1 MDPGSAPFRGFSGM
15 TGVIQSSLRN
25 SICKFQYL
33 RIILSNMEFES
44 DTEIDRLL
52 GQRLKAA
59 RQRHGLTL
67 DALAERSGVSRAMI
81 SRVERGESS
90 PTAALLVRLGS
101 GLGLSLSA
109 LLEEEI
115 GTGPLAR
122 REGQPVWR
130 DPASGY
136 LRRNVSPRGTG
147 SGFEIVE
154 AIFATCLVDAMPTLQ
169 VMPTSS
175 TTRRRTSAPIAAGL
189 PHSRRTPR
197 TSRKASSID
206 RGSTS
211 GVIDSKISIT
221 WLDAARY
228 RVKSG
233 GTIRAVGHSLIACD
247 TGIAAR
253 TPKRRASYEA
263 LETTERPSGA
273 PMMRGSPFREGSCS
287 TSTAA

>member
-1 MDPGSAPFRGFSGM
+1 
-15 TGVIQSSLRN
+15 
-25 SICKFQYL
+25 
-33 RIILSNMEFES
+33 MEIDH

-109 LLEEEI
+109 LLEDA
-115 GTGPLAR
+115 GSGPLAR
-122 REGQPVWR
+122 RDAQPVWR

-154 AIFATCLVDAMPTLQ
+154 VELPGGAEVRLDNATGAAALDQQIWVLRGQLDLTVEGIRHELAEGDCLQMHLRGAIIYRNPGTAPVRYAVILV
-169 VMPTSS
+169 
-175 TTRRRTSAPIAAGL
+175 AG
-189 PHSRRTPR
+189 
-197 TSRKASSID
+197 
-206 RGSTS
+206 
-211 GVIDSKISIT
+211 
-221 WLDAARY
+221 
-228 RVKSG
+228 
-233 GTIRAVGHSLIACD
+233 
-247 TGIAAR
+247 
-253 TPKRRASYEA
+253 
-263 LETTERPSGA
+263 SGA
-273 PMMRGSPFREGSCS
+273 FPGHI
-287 TSTAA
+287 A